1 MKILQLH
8 NHYGSYSGETTVL
21 DVHASLLKSHGHAV
35 SAYTRSSV
43 ELDSMRFGKTKAFFS
58 ALYNPASIRGVSR
71 ILKEFSPEIVH
82 IHNLYPL
89 LSPSVLPAIRE
100 SGVPIVMTVH
110 NYRLL
115 CPNGLFYNKQGICER
130 CSGGKEWHC
139 VRFNCEESLPKS
151 LGYAVRNAW
160 ARVAGYYSNNVD
172 AFLFLTEF
180 QMRKHVENGFPAE
193 KCHVLPNFIEQEVSE
208 LNRFDASAERK
219 GFFFI
224 GRLNR
229 QKGVDILL
237 HAARKCPGVSFL
249 LAGSADATFIDT
261 GKFPPNVRW
270 LGVIDDE
277 EKISAIRHARA
288 LLFTSRSYEGFP
300 MVFLEAMQQN
310 LPVIAPKLAGY
321 PEIIREGSNG
331 WLYHPEDVFDLANTI
346 KEVDNNPLQAREYG
360 KNGSEI
366 LRKEYSSDIW
376 YRAYMEVVSS
386 LRQTANKEEA
396 FPSKPFS

>member
-1 MKILQLH
+1 MRILQLH
-8 NHYGSYSGETTVL
+8 NHYGSHSGESTVL
-21 DVHASLLKSHGHAV
+21 DVHAALLKSHGHSV

-43 ELDSMRFGKTKAFFS
+43 ELESIRFGKALAFFT
-58 ALYNPASIRGVSR
+58 ALWNPASTGRVRRAIEQFRPDV
-71 ILKEFSPEIVH
+71 VH

-89 LSPSVLPAIRE
+89 LSPSVLPVIHR

-130 CSGGKEWHC
+130 CSGGREWNC
-139 VRFNCEESLPKS
+139 VRSDCEESVPKS
-151 LGYAVRNAW
+151 LGYAARNAW

-193 KCHVLPNFIEQEVSE
+193 KCHVLPNFIESE
-208 LNRFDASAERK
+208 SGVVDGGENREKRN

-229 QKGVDILL
+229 QKGIDILVQ
-237 HAARKCPGVSFL
+237 AAAKCPDVAFT
-249 LAGSADATFIDT
+249 LAGSADSSFIDT
-261 GKFPPNVRW
+261 GALPPNVKW
-270 LGVIDDE
+270 LGVINDA
-277 EKISAIRHARA
+277 EKVRA
-288 LLFTSRSYEGFP
+288 FRKAEALVFTSRSYEGFP
-300 MVFLEAMQQN
+300 MVFLEAMQQH
-310 LPVIAPKLAGY
+310 LPVVAPKLAGY
-321 PEIIREGSNG
+321 PEIIREGCNG
-331 WLYHPEDVFDLANTI
+331 WLYRPEDVFDLANTI

-386 LRQTANKEEA
+386 LRQTANNKEA
-396 FPSKPFS
+396 FPSKTFS